1 MTGQAYPIWQ
11 PRQSDLE
18 NSFVAR
24 FMHHLGF
31 KSYEDFYRFSVEQPE
46 QYWGAFIAFYG
57 FVWSKDY
64 TQFSDFSRGPEFPD
78 WFVGGELNWV
88 DNVMRWADHPVVGNL
103 PSIISERESGSIE
116 KISYRDLRERVRQ
129 LAGGLKAWGIKRGDR
144 IGLLM
149 ENGIEANVS
158 FLAISYLGAI
168 VVPLFTG
175 FGVDAIVSRLSSCK
189 ARILLA
195 TTGFSRRG
203 RFIDA
208 ASFVEEALKQLP
220 TVETVFWKASP
231 EGPQLAEGHD
241 NWYDLASHAPL
252 QTAAER
258 MDPNDPFM
266 VIYTSGTTGKPKG
279 PVHTHG
285 GFPLKMAHDSA
296 IHINIQQGDILCWP
310 ADMGWIAGPLV
321 STSALL
327 NGATLVTYDGAPD
340 FPNWSRMASI
350 IERNKVTHYGAS
362 PTLIRG
368 FQAHATEAINGDLS
382 SIQVMVTAGESISPE
397 HHHWFHQNFGRM
409 DCPIINITGGTE
421 VSCALL
427 ASVVVKPIAP
437 SCFNTQSPG
446 VEVDVVDANGRS
458 VTGQIGELAILK
470 PFVGMCKSFWEDD
483 ERYLDTYWRTNPG
496 LWIHGDLALH
506 DKDGYFYLL
515 GRSDDTIKVAGKRLG
530 PAEVEVIVVELEAVS
545 EAAAIGVDDP
555 LKGNKLLVFVILK
568 PGCDEEHDEI
578 KKKIKERVEQ
588 RMGKPFRPSEVY
600 IVEQMPKTR
609 STKVMRRLIRQIYSN
624 TPLGDLSALD
634 NPAALDEIK
643 RVIQK
648 DVSNI

>member
-11 PRQSDLE
+11 PRKRDLE
-18 NSFVAR
+18 DSFVAK
-24 FMHHLGF
+24 FMRHLGF
-31 KSYEDFYRFSVEQPE
+31 DSYDDFYQFSVDQPDR
-46 QYWGAFIAFYG
+46 YWRAFNDYYG
-57 FVWSKDY
+57 FVWSKKY
-64 TQFSDFSRGPEFPD
+64 EQFSDFSKGSEFPQ
-78 WFVGGELNWV
+78 WFIGGELNWV
-88 DNVMRWADHPVVGNL
+88 DNVLRWADHPVAGKA
-103 PSIISERESGSIE
+103 PAIIAEREAGSIE
-116 KISYRDLRERVRQ
+116 QIDYRELRERVRR
-129 LAGGLKAWGIKRGDR
+129 LAGGLKAYGIKRGDR

-158 FLAISYLGAI
+158 FLAISYIGAI

-175 FGVDAIVSRLSSCK
+175 FGVDAIVSRLSSCQ

-195 TTGFSRRG
+195 TTGFARRG
-203 RFIDA
+203 KFVDA
-208 ASFVEEALKQLP
+208 ASFVQTALKQLP

-231 EGPQLAEGHD
+231 EGPALVAGQH
-241 NWYDLASHAPL
+241 NWYDLAAHEPIP
-252 QTAAER
+252 TPPER
-258 MDPNDPFM
+258 MKPSDPFM

-340 FPNWSRMASI
+340 FPNWSRMANI
-350 IERNKVTHYGAS
+350 IERNRVTHYGAS

-368 FQAHATEAINGDLS
+368 FQAHAKEAVHGDLS
-382 SIQVMVTAGESISPE
+382 TIQVMVTAGESISPE

-409 DCPIINITGGTE
+409 ECPIINITGGTE

-446 VEVDVVDANGRS
+446 VSVDVVNADGQPLRD
-458 VTGQIGELAILK
+458 QIGELAILA
-470 PFVGMCKSFWEDD
+470 PFVGMCSSFWEDD
-483 ERYLDTYWRTNPG
+483 ERYLDSYWRTIPG
-496 LWIHGDLALH
+496 LWVHGDLALL
-506 DKDGYFYLL
+506 DKDGFFYLL

-568 PGCDEEHDEI
+568 PDCKDDHTLL
-578 KKKIKERVEQ
+578 KKQIKERVEQ

-609 STKVMRRLIRQIYSN
+609 STKVMRRLIRNVYSGA
-624 TPLGDLSALD
+624 PLGDLSALD
-634 NPAALDEIK
+634 NHSALDEIK
-643 RVIQK
+643 RVIQP
-648 DVSNI
+648 DVAG